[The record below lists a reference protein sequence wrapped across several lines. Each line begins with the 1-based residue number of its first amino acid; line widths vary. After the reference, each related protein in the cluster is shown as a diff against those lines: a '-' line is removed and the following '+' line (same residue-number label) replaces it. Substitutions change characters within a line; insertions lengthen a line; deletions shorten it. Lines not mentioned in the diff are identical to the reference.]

1 MHLISSSLGIVAA
14 VCWGSSDFVSGTLA
28 RRASTYTIVSGTN
41 LISVPIMA
49 GIGLLAGESFPALLN
64 AGWAALAGVAAGFG
78 SIAMYR
84 GMTRHSAGTTASM
97 SGLVSAALPV
107 AVSALLHHQPAAMQY
122 FGFAIALIA
131 LWFLGGGT
139 LTRIRVRDIR
149 LGMLA
154 GAGYGLFFVLMP
166 LAASE
171 GVFLPNAIGNFAAW
185 LVLAAA
191 AHRRGVAARLP
202 RAVLPAALAIAALN
216 SLGDLTY
223 VLAAH
228 TAGIGRAAI
237 FASFAP
243 AATMLLARLFWQERL
258 TRPQWAGIM
267 AALIAIPLIM
277 G

>member
-1 MHLISSSLGIVAA
+1 MHPISAASGILAA

-41 LISVPIMA
+41 MLSAPIMA
-49 GIGLLAGESFPALLN
+49 SIGLLLGEPLPALAN
-64 AGWAALAGVAAGFG
+64 MGWAALAGVAAGFG

-84 GMTRHSAGTTASM
+84 GMNRHSAGTTASM

-107 AVSALLHHQPAAMQY
+107 AVSAALHQRPAAMQY
-122 FGFAIALIA
+122 LGFAIALIA

-154 GAGYGLFFVLMP
+154 GLGYGLFFILMP
-166 LAASE
+166 FAASD
-171 GVFLPNAIGNFAAW
+171 GVFVPNAIGNLAAW
-185 LVLAAA
+185 LVLALAA
-191 AHRRGVAARLP
+191 RRRGVPATLP
-202 RAVLPAALAIAALN
+202 CTVVRTALAIALLN
-216 SLGDLTY
+216 SLGDFTY
-223 VLAAH
+223 VLSAH

-243 AATMLLARLFWQERL
+243 AATMLLARIFWSERL
-258 TRPQWAGIM
+258 TRPQWAGVV
-267 AALIAIPLIM
+267 AALVAIPLII